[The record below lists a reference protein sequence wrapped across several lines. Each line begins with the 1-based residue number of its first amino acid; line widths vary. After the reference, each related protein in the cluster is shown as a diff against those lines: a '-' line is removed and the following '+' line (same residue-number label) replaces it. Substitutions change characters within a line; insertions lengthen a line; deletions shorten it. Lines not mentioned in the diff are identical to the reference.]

1 MMGLVAKTL
10 MHGKAVLL
18 CQRDLLLFYLFT
30 FLPFYLVSCSMID
43 EDQSDCGVQA
53 EVNYE
58 LRLVTNINT
67 EIETKLT
74 TKTDLQIAELLRDYL
89 SDVFTDFAHDV
100 DLSFYDTFGDSVRLQ
115 HDEHFMDAN
124 QASYTLNLPM
134 REYMHLAAA
143 NILDNELVNLTNDE
157 HCHPSMLRQVARDT
171 IDSHDTGL
179 FTARLPMNVLEG
191 VDQNFKVRLYM
202 ANCAACLVIDPR
214 GFDTEDIKVFATGFA
229 TGFQICDSAFVFPER
244 SPIVSTTKLKPKDGS
259 EEVGYC
265 CVTFPSKEPSNREN
279 QESLTRTV
287 IETEEPFIA
296 QPGDETLW
304 EFRVYIPQKAPDGTR
319 SAGPITES
327 ILQIKKPQRAGEVTI
342 MKVYVGEDAN
352 IVSESQEVA
361 VSVTLDWKPGNTYEP
376 VL

>member
-1 MMGLVAKTL
+1 
-10 MHGKAVLL
+10 
-18 CQRDLLLFYLFT
+18 
-30 FLPFYLVSCSMID
+30 MID

-100 DLSFYDTFGDSVRLQ
+100 DLSFYDTSGDSVRLQ

-191 VDQNFKVRLYM
+191 VDQDFRVRLYM

-229 TGFQICDSAFVFPER
+229 TGFHICDSAFVFPEK
-244 SPIVSTTKLKPKDGS
+244 SPIVTTTKLKPKDGS

-265 CVTFPSKEPSNREN
+265 CVTFPSREPSLRGG
-279 QESLTRTV
+279 TRTV

-327 ILQIKKPQRAGEVTI
+327 ILQIKEPQRAGEVTI

-352 IVSESQEVA
+352 IVSESQDVA
-361 VSVTLDWKPGNTYEP
+361 VSVTLDWKPGKTYRP
-376 VL
+376 DL